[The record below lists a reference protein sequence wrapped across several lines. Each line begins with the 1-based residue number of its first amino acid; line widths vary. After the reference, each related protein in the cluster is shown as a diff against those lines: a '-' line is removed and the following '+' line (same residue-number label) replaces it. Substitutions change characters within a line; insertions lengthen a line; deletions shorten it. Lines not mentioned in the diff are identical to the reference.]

1 MDRSVFCAAFLGIQQ
16 CWEDAEIRFYFG
28 YESQHRDWV
37 KMRNLERKLFE
48 LLSYKDILLDS
59 QLG

>member
-1 MDRSVFCAAFLGIQQ
+1 MILFWF
-16 CWEDAEIRFYFG
+16 
-28 YESQHRDWV
+28 YESQQRDWV

>member
-1 MDRSVFCAAFLGIQQ
+1 MILFWF
-16 CWEDAEIRFYFG
+16 

-48 LLSYKDILLDS
+48 SLSCKDILLDP